1 MKLALELTFHPDHQ
15 AGPVTAQAP
24 PVVVEVHQ
32 DREKELTC
40 LSARQ
45 GAGELTDRFLV
56 FLVADLGEIPGN
68 LEQHPLVRGDLPRPF
83 LADSFVE
90 VADRR
95 AQGPCDLEQPPG
107 RHPVDAALVFMG
119 LLACNADHLGQLL
132 LSQSQHDATSTN
144 PGPDVIVDCRGRTPF
159 LWLRHDFHL

>member
-15 AGPVTAQAP
+15 VGTVTAQAP
-24 PVVVEVHQ
+24 PVVGEIHQ
-32 DREKELTC
+32 DRERELTC

-56 FLVADLGEIPGN
+56 FLVADLGEIPGD

-83 LADSFVE
+83 LADPFVE

-95 AQGPCDLEQPPG
+95 AQDPCDLEQPPG
-107 RHPVDAALVFMG
+107 RPRLMPRSY
-119 LLACNADHLGQLL
+119 LWAC
-132 LSQSQHDATSTN
+132 
-144 PGPDVIVDCRGRTPF
+144 
-159 LWLRHDFHL
+159 